1 MLRPSLPLAGTRAWV
16 LAWAAGGLAGVGCST
31 HPEPLMETPVLF
43 HDAAEAPCAGHPDV
57 GAEAAV
63 ELFYATTR
71 ERNGNGSEDGHGY
84 TAAPAERMSFGRAR
98 VRLGPEGTDW
108 DFVDRLCVTEERPE
122 QYHLDF
128 LEAFEAAAPLHDALP
143 APGHDPA
150 LDTFLAELDAAIA
163 ASSSGDLLVYVHG
176 TKVDFTRPLKRSAEL
191 AHYAGNRFPVLVF
204 GWPAHSNI
212 FSYVFGSDRE
222 HAESAAGPLEGL
234 LELLAARTHAG
245 RIHVLAYSAGCE
257 TASRALESL
266 RGDHAEE
273 QRAELRDKLRIG
285 TVVLASGDVERHAF
299 DHRAPAIH
307 DLAERLVVYMSDSDS
322 ALEAAEKWMTAG
334 VRLGDDREP
343 LDAQEVAL
351 YASLPRLELVDVSV
365 YQQDRGFDITG
376 HHYWYRHPWVS
387 SDLLTLLCMEL
398 AAGERGLTRHPNSH
412 SWGYPA
418 DFPERVRAAWQAN
431 VASYP
436 PSRPAT
442 R

>member
-1 MLRPSLPLAGTRAWV
+1 M
-16 LAWAAGGLAGVGCST
+16 AAASGLVGAGCSMR
-31 HPEPLMETPVLF
+31 PEPLMETPVLF
-43 HDAAEAPCAGHPDV
+43 HDAAETPCAGHSDA
-57 GAEAAV
+57 GAEAA
-63 ELFYATTR
+63 EGLFYATTR
-71 ERNGNGSEDGHGY
+71 ERGNGDDGHGY
-84 TAAPAERMSFGRAR
+84 TAAPADRMSFGRAR
-98 VRLGPEGTDW
+98 IRLGPEGTDW
-108 DFVDRLCVTEERPE
+108 SFVDRLSVTEERPE

-128 LEAFEAAAPLHDALP
+128 LWAFESAAPRHDALP
-143 APGHDPA
+143 ALGEDPA
-150 LDTFLAELDAAIA
+150 LDAFLVELDAAIA

-176 TKVDFTRPLKRSAEL
+176 TKVDFTRPLMRSAEL

-204 GWPAHSNI
+204 GWPAHGNI
-212 FSYVFGSDRE
+212 LSYVFGSDRE
-222 HAESAAGPLEGL
+222 HAEGSSVPLEGL
-234 LELLAARTHAG
+234 LELLAERTHAG

-266 RGDHAEE
+266 RGDHADAR
-273 QRAELRDKLRIG
+273 RAERREKLRIG

-334 VRLGDDREP
+334 TRLGDDREP

-351 YASLPRLELVDVSV
+351 YASLPRLELVDVSA
-365 YQQDRGFDITG
+365 YQLDRGFDITG

-387 SDLLTLLCMEL
+387 SDLLTLLCMGLE
-398 AAGERGLTRHPNSH
+398 ADKRGLIRHPKGH
-412 SWGYPA
+412 SWGYPP

-431 VASYP
+431 VASHP
-436 PSRPAT
+436 PSRTVA